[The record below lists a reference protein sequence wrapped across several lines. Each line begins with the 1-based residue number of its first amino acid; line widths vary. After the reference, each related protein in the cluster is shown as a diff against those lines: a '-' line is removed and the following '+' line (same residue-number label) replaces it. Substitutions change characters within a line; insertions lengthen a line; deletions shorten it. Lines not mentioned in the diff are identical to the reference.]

1 MCELIEGTGDELYE
15 KILDGSVTGRS
26 YAFNG
31 TPDREGRS
39 SLLAILIL
47 AGRSAKCSLTF
58 TLAPRLIHF
67 GFLFLYAFSESEVF
81 D

>member
-31 TPDREGRS
+31 TPDIREGRS

-58 TLAPRLIHF
+58 ALDPALSTS
-67 GFLFLYAFSESEVF
+67 GFLFLYAFSGSEVF
-81 D
+81 